1 MSQDSPSLEYFK
13 NGYREPPDPEKGK
26 KHLWVVIGVLAAV
39 VLVLGGVWAVQSGML
54 AALAGTGTVT
64 GYAVDETGMP
74 VRVEVLVFNTNIIET
89 SDEEGY
95 FIINDV
101 PAGKQSFIIA
111 AGEIASEVE
120 VRVIGGSET
129 TVGTVTVPSSLS
141 VLLEP

>member
-13 NGYREPPDPEKGK
+13 NGYREPPDLEKGK

-39 VLVLGGVWAVQSGML
+39 VLVLGGIWAVQSGML

-95 FIINDV
+95 FIIYDV